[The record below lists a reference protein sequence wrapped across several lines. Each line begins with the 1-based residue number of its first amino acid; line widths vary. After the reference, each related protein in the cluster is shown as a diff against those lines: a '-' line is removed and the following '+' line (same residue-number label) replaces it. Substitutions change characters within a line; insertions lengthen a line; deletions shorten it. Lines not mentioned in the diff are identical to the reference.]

1 VDSSA
6 LLFSAA
12 HVGICFGIGVPI
24 CFRREVWNLSDASFR
39 NVAETEF
46 QNFST
51 AGVRQAV

>member
-24 CFRREVWNLSDASFR
+24 CFRREVWNLSK
-39 NVAETEF
+39 
-46 QNFST
+46 
-51 AGVRQAV
+51 